1 MFLAD
6 LIIKSKSGTGKTIV
20 FTTIALE
27 MLNMTKSSLQTLILA
42 PTREI
47 AVQVTEVI
55 RSIGCKFNGT
65 LFLKFSFCK
74 VSIQCDFSLEY

>member
-1 MFLAD
+1 MLFIPFTD

-20 FTTIALE
+20 FTVIALE
-27 MLNMTKSSLQTLILA
+27 MLNKSKDSLEVVILT

-55 RSIGCKFNGT
+55 RSVGCK
-65 LFLKFSFCK
+65 
-74 VSIQCDFSLEY
+74 LEGYL